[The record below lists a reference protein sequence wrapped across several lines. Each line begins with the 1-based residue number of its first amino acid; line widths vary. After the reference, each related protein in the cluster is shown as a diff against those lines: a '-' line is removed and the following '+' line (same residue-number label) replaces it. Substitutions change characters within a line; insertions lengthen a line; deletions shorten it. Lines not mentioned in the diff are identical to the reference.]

1 MFKFYFQFSNNYD
14 TITYK
19 SITQFIF
26 SHMKIC
32 IIEDEVLL
40 AERIQQKL
48 ERNGYNVSL
57 YNSCTDFMNSHSID
71 ADLYIIDI
79 ALGDGSGFD
88 IITWLR
94 ETKKSIAPVMI
105 TSGYNDTER
114 KVYGLDIGADDYLPK
129 PFSPRE
135 LLARI
140 RALTR
145 RNSEATKTSIIEYK
159 DITLNLDNKKVSV

>member
-1 MFKFYFQFSNNYD
+1 
-14 TITYK
+14 
-19 SITQFIF
+19 
-26 SHMKIC
+26 MKIC

-48 ERNGYNVSL
+48 ERNGYNVSM
-57 YNSCTDFMNSHSID
+57 YTSYSSFMNQHSLD

-88 IITWLR
+88 IINWLR
-94 ETKKSIAPVMI
+94 ETKKSIAPVII

-145 RNSEATKTSIIEYK
+145 RNSEATKTAIIEYK
-159 DITLNLDNKKVSV
+159 DISLNLENKKVSI